1 MHTCMCFFLLSLYVY
16 CVMHMQYACHR
27 GCIYRPRTVMH
38 MLAMQ
43 NVMNRVDNHFGLFDM
58 ALNWT
63 HNV

>member
-1 MHTCMCFFLLSLYVY
+1 MHVIGDVY
-16 CVMHMQYACHR
+16 IGFVPL
-27 GCIYRPRTVMH
+27 CI
-38 MLAMQ
+38 AMQ